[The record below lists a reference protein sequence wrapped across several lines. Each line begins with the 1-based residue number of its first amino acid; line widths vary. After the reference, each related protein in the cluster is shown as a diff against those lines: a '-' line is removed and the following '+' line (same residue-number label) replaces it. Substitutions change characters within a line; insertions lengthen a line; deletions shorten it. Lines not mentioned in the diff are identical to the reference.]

1 MKRFAVSTLVGALAL
16 ALVAS
21 SAEAQPNIFLGGG
34 PTFPVGSF
42 KSNDAFE
49 ANKGWL
55 LQGGIGVDIGS
66 GGFFVEAEGFFGS
79 NAHKDTGTDNT
90 KTNIMAFMAAL
101 GKSFGASDAK
111 VNPYILAG
119 AGMVGAQ
126 FRTDND
132 DDADLEGTENEFGFT
147 GAVGL
152 SFRLNEKAKFWVEGR
167 YLGAGDVKLLPFAAG
182 ISITLGGGGS

>member
-1 MKRFAVSTLVGALAL
+1 MKRFAVSTLLGALAL
-16 ALVAS
+16 AMVAS
-21 SAEAQPNIFLGGG
+21 RAEAQVNVFLGGG
-34 PTFPVGSF
+34 PSFPVGSF

-55 LQGGIGVDIGS
+55 LQGGLGLDIGS

-79 NAHKDTGTDNT
+79 NAHKETGNDKE
-90 KTNIMAFMAAL
+90 KTNIIAFMAAL

-111 VNPYILAG
+111 VNPYVLAG

-132 DDADLEGTENEFGFT
+132 ANADLEGTENEFGFT
-147 GAVGL
+147 GALGVA
-152 SFRLNEKAKFWVEGR
+152 FRLNEKAKFWVEGR
-167 YLGAGDVKLLPFAAG
+167 FIGAGDVKLIPFAAG
-182 ISITLGGGGS
+182 VSITLGGGGS